1 MNHGGVCVL
10 SVQMWI
16 LVAVCATTLVVVRVR
31 LRHEPWWCVCAFG
44 SDEDSRGCVCV
55 CDDSRG
61 GASAAATWTFISDA
75 DVAPIRPSPTSPVV
89 STAGEYVTNHVC
101 NREHVNKALRRSV
114 ALVVMVT

>member
-1 MNHGGVCVL
+1 M
-10 SVQMWI
+10 
-16 LVAVCATTLVVVRVR
+16 A
-31 LRHEPWWCVCAFG
+31 
-44 SDEDSRGCVCV
+44 VCV